1 MEKKYLKFD
10 SVDAYNTA
18 FELSNYIWDVVIKW
32 DNFEK
37 STVGRQLVTSA
48 DSISANVAEGFGR
61 YHKKDK
67 IKFYRYSNG
76 SLLESMDWINKSKY
90 RGLITPEEFNFIR
103 TAQDKLPFEL
113 NRLIQYTNQKLKY

>member
-1 MEKKYLKFD
+1 MEKNYLKFD

-18 FELSNYIWDVVIKW
+18 FNLSNYIWDVVIKW
-32 DNFEK
+32 DNFAK

-67 IKFYRYSNG
+67 VKFYRYSNG

-90 RGLITPEEFNFIR
+90 RGLITPEEFDFIR
-103 TAQDKLPFEL
+103 SEQDKLPFEL

>member
-1 MEKKYLKFD
+1 MEKNYLKFD
-10 SVDAYNTA
+10 SVDAYKTA
-18 FELSNYIWDVVIKW
+18 FDLSNYIWKIVIKW
-32 DNFEK
+32 DSFTK

-67 IKFYRYSNG
+67 VKFYRYSNG

-90 RGLITPEEFNFIR
+90 WGLITPEEFDFIR
-103 TAQDKLPFEL
+103 SVQDKLPYEL